1 MAKVIAALKP
11 DKPADNPGSYR
22 PISLL
27 CVPYKLYERLI
38 YNRIKLV
45 IESVLPEGQA
55 GFRPNCC
62 TLDHVVFSI
71 ENIEALFS
79 KKLNAGIVFV
89 DISAA
94 YDTAWHRG
102 LTLKLLRTIPNKEMV
117 RTIMGMI
124 SQRCFHVH
132 IGKSKLR
139 CWNILSGAPQGSV
152 IAPALFNLFTY
163 DIPATVS
170 RKYIYADDTALMASD
185 TCFLVVEQTF
195 SDDLDKLRNCFYSW
209 RLKFNTTKTVCSAF
223 HLTNRLAN
231 YELSMRESHS
241 IKLQSISV
249 TLWPCT
255 LLPPTLTKHRS
266 KKKQTLQ
273 PNEETCQQPV
283 GSWLHNFLYFY
294 TCFVFLLLNTVV
306 QYGVKAITAKKSTH
320 LEVSALDCIPK
331 L

>member
-1 MAKVIAALKP
+1 MRTVLTLWAFDLQSNQTRYWVSASRRTSRFSTQLLHPWSCSFFYWRHWGIIQQKAKCRYCFCRYFSGIW
-11 DKPADNPGSYR
+11 
-22 PISLL
+22 
-27 CVPYKLYERLI
+27 
-38 YNRIKLV
+38 
-45 IESVLPEGQA
+45 
-55 GFRPNCC
+55 
-62 TLDHVVFSI
+62 HV
-71 ENIEALFS
+71 
-79 KKLNAGIVFV
+79 
-89 DISAA
+89 
-94 YDTAWHRG
+94 WHRG
-102 LTLKLLRTIPNKEMV
+102 LTVKLLRTIPSKEMV
-117 RTIMGMI
+117 KAIMGMI

-185 TCFLVVEQTF
+185 TCFLVVDQTF

-209 RLKFNTTKTVCSAF
+209 QLKFNTTKTVCSTF
-223 HLTNRLAN
+223 HVTNGLAN

-266 KKKQTLQ
+266 KVSKRCNLMKKLASNQ
-273 PNEETCQQPV
+273 
-283 GSWLHNFLYFY
+283 
-294 TCFVFLLLNTVV
+294 
-306 QYGVKAITAKKSTH
+306 
-320 LEVSALDCIPK
+320 
-331 L
+331 